1 MMASAPVCRGQ
12 STDLQTRAR
21 APAEGMPVDIPAR
34 QRAVRSTDLESCS
47 SGLKS
52 RGSKINRVLKF
63 HHSFYMYKGIIVVLV
78 LVYTGTAVV
87 PAVPVPVQLYS
98 CTGTGTS
105 TGILLPHQLL
115 YAVPATVPAVL
126 QLYHIVPCTIIQYQL
141 HVLYQLYQLH
151 VPVLY

>member
-1 MMASAPVCRGQ
+1 MMASAPGCHGQ

-63 HHSFYMYKGIIVVLV
+63 HHSFYKGIHNVRLIVPFKD
-78 LVYTGTAVV
+78 TAVV
-87 PAVPVPVQLYS
+87 PVNTYIMNSPVVDL
-98 CTGTGTS
+98 
-105 TGILLPHQLL
+105 I
-115 YAVPATVPAVL
+115 
-126 QLYHIVPCTIIQYQL
+126 
-141 HVLYQLYQLH
+141 
-151 VPVLY
+151 